1 MIAAGNVFSNISPQG
16 THEQLTELLRA
27 PALRVERI
35 VSHGHASPPDF
46 WYDQDVGEWVLLL
59 EGAAVL
65 RFENEPEPLRLGAA
79 ISSASP
85 PVSAIGS
92 NGPIRTGRRSGSPC
106 ITVELPTHAMRCET
120 MSCAGSAA
128 YASLPR
134 APGR

>member
-46 WYDQDVGEWVLLL
+46 WYDQEFGEWVLLL

-65 RFENEPEPLRLGAA
+65 RFENEPEPLRLGAGDFVL
-79 ISSASP
+79 IPSRQRHRIEWTDP
-85 PVSAIGS
+85 ERP
-92 NGPIRTGRRSGSPC
+92 
-106 ITVELPTHAMRCET
+106 
-120 MSCAGSAA
+120 
-128 YASLPR
+128 
-134 APGR
+134 